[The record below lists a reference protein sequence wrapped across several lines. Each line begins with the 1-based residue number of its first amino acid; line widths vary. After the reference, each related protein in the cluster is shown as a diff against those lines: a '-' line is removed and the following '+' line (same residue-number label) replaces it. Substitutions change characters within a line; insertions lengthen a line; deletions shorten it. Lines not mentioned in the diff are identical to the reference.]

1 VIVYLDSSSLLKLYL
16 ADEAGGDEVRQVLA
30 MADTAATSSV
40 AYTEA
45 RSTFARRRRERK
57 LSHELFR
64 IIRSEFDAD
73 WPHYFAVEPTA
84 GLFNEAGEL
93 AEKYRLRALD
103 AIHLASFVAVARA
116 IGSPEVEFSSF
127 DSRLNRAAASALRS
141 IKRVRKLP

>member
-1 VIVYLDSSSLLKLYL
+1 MIVYLDSSSLLKLYL

-45 RSTFARRRRERK
+45 RSAFARRRRERK

-64 IIRSEFDAD
+64 VIRSEFDAD

-84 GLFNEAGEL
+84 GLFNQAGEL
-93 AEKYRLRALD
+93 AEKYRLCALD
-103 AIHLASFVAVARA
+103 AIDVLVT
-116 IGSPEVEFSSF
+116 
-127 DSRLNRAAASALRS
+127 DSELSKSQREMIAAAGCELVVADDGAA
-141 IKRVRKLP
+141 

>member
-1 VIVYLDSSSLLKLYL
+1 MIVYLDTSSLLKLYL

-30 MADTAATSSV
+30 TADTAATSSV

-45 RSTFARRRRERK
+45 RSAFARRRRERK

-64 IIRSEFDAD
+64 VISREFAAD

-84 GLFNEAGEL
+84 GLFIEAGEL

-103 AIHLASFVAVARA
+103 AIHLASFVAVARV
-116 IGSPEVEFSSF
+116 IGSAEIEFSSF
-127 DSRLNRAAASALRS
+127 DGRLNRAAASATRS
-141 IKRVRKLP
+141 LKHAR